1 MEFLNEQYNAPL
13 ATMEDTLAA
22 ANELED
28 DAAASDEEANLS
40 EDAGSDDDFAS
51 ASEDEAHDDDE
62 DAAASDSED
71 HAPDDDEDNAA
82 SVSEDEGSQ
91 HKRIKLIDEPSSFFE
106 PEWHFKIKTPKET
119 VSSTQIIAAKD
130 ISLSGI
136 RISKEDF
143 CHFLILINTFLIIF
157 TDFRRNRG

>member
-1 MEFLNEQYNAPL
+1 MEFLNEQDNAPL

-22 ANELED
+22 TNELED
-28 DAAASDEEANLS
+28 DAATSDEEANLS
-40 EDAGSDDDFAS
+40 EDAASDGDFAS

-62 DAAASDSED
+62 DAAASASED
-71 HAPDDDEDNAA
+71 QAPDDNKDDA
-82 SVSEDEGSQ
+82 SEDEGSQ

-130 ISLSGI
+130 ISLSG
-136 RISKEDF
+136 KK
-143 CHFLILINTFLIIF
+143 IF
-157 TDFRRNRG
+157 AIFDSHQHLLDYIYRLL